1 MGDSESSLFSF
12 FFYVLFVYPA
22 TNWLLKPGRFS
33 RTKGLTY
40 AISLLV
46 AIAAVK
52 TGLELK
58 EQGPNYYQLM
68 KVGRS
73 ATALEIK
80 RSYKKMSL
88 ELHPDK
94 NPSATALDDF
104 ATLKNA
110 YDVLMDM
117 DAREVYDRFGPE
129 KLKQKVAVIDEYK
142 VLVEVAIF
150 YAAWGIMTWML
161 TLGKHNSNARQWVF
175 TGSGAVSIAATAWG
189 WTPSTAWRLTAEIA
203 SRRRVDSAGPAE
215 LAVAAPV
222 GDGWGLLERSEH
234 AVAAP
239 GSSEIKH
246 DAKHAG
252 MIAMLVV
259 EVMMLLKE
267 IELPAWFLPAM
278 TAHELIQLGHNLF
291 PAFLNGCRCIG
302 AYLFVDLDGHQRAL
316 LGALHEQNKEVLR
329 ALRDIQTS
337 IQNGGGAG
345 PARPMSVGDAMRNL
359 EAELEG
365 KDIKHPSEVN
375 IFSDGFPD
383 AKKKSNANLYLM
395 IGGYIVLYYIFAGN
409 QASA

>member
-52 TGLELK
+52 TGLELR

-175 TGSGAVSIAATAWG
+175 T
-189 WTPSTAWRLTAEIA
+189 
-203 SRRRVDSAGPAE
+203 
-215 LAVAAPV
+215 
-222 GDGWGLLERSEH
+222 
-234 AVAAP
+234 
-239 GSSEIKH
+239 
-246 DAKHAG
+246 G

-383 AKKKSNANLYLM
+383 GKKKSNANLYLM

-409 QASA
+409 QASSA